1 MTPRRTEGPSQPV
14 VTVDEMKAHLRMEE
28 DDADDLLVQS
38 LIDAAVAHFEGYRG
52 VLGRAIMPQTW
63 AVDYD
68 EAGEYRLPMPDVT
81 DAEATAGTL
90 TIKRDALGVLVTVT
104 EPCTV
109 SFECA
114 LPDDL
119 LPAVKQAVKLLA
131 GHWYQNRE
139 AVAEGSMAEVPL
151 AVNSLI
157 GAARWGRL

>member
-1 MTPRRTEGPSQPV
+1 MTPRRITEPVLPV
-14 VTVDEMKAHLRMEE
+14 VTLEDMKAHLRVSGDEE
-28 DDADDLLVQS
+28 NAMILSLVN
-38 LIDAAVAHFEGYRG
+38 AAVAHFEGYRG

-68 EAGEYRLPMPDVT
+68 QAGEYRLPMPDVT
-81 DAEATAGTL
+81 EAEATAGVL
-90 TIKRDALGVLVTVT
+90 TIKRDALGVLVTVS

-109 SFECA
+109 EFECA
-114 LPDDL
+114 LPEDL

-139 AVAEGSMAEVPL
+139 AVAEGSMTEVPL